1 MLKSKTKSTPEEIR
15 SMRDVLSFIPIS
27 MEKEAN
33 KNDKKR
39 DIEEIFEKGKNKSKK
54 NNKKK

>member
-1 MLKSKTKSTPEEIR
+1 MLKSKTKTTPEEIK

-27 MEKEAN
+27 MDKEAN

-39 DIEEIFEKGKNKSKK
+39 DIEEIFQKGKINSKK
-54 NNKKK
+54 KNKKK

>member
-1 MLKSKTKSTPEEIR
+1 MLKKKTKSTPEEIK

-27 MEKEAN
+27 MNKEAD
-33 KNDKKR
+33 KKDKKR
-39 DIEEIFEKGKNKSKK
+39 DIEEIFMKGKNNNKK

>member
-33 KNDKKR
+33 KNNKKR
-39 DIEEIFEKGKNKSKK
+39 DIEEIFQKGKKNLKK

>member
-27 MEKEAN
+27 MDKEAN

-39 DIEEIFEKGKNKSKK
+39 DIEEIFQKGKKNLKK

>member
-39 DIEEIFEKGKNKSKK
+39 DIEEIFQKGKKNLKK